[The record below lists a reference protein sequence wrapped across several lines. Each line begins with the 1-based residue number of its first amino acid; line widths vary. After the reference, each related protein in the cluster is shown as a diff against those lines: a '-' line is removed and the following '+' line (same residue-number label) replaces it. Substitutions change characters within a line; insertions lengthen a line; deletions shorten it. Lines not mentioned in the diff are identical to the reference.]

1 MDRAHRLGQRRVV
14 NVHRLIMRGTLEEK
28 VMSLQRFKLSVANTI
43 ITAENASLNS
53 MDTTQLLDLFTVSA
67 NSGKVRFRVL
77 YDFVNCLTAKT
88 YQVRTPVKWIHLS
101 SQSIIVLLLISR
113 LVLRRRV
120 EMKKQMELQL
130 PMRQAVAGV

>member
-1 MDRAHRLGQRRVV
+1 
-14 NVHRLIMRGTLEEK
+14 
-28 VMSLQRFKLSVANTI
+28 MSLQRFKLSVANTI